1 MEEKQARLTV
11 LIDPHNKAAFD
22 ALCST
27 REESA
32 SEVLR
37 RLIMEH
43 LERHGVRLQP
53 DGDGSAAS
61 AG

>member
-22 ALCST
+22 ALCAA
-27 REESA
+27 REESS

-37 RLIMEH
+37 QLILEH
-43 LERHGVRLQP
+43 LARHGVRFQP

>member
-11 LIDPHNKAAFD
+11 LIDPHHKAAFD
-22 ALCST
+22 AICSS
-27 REESA
+27 REESS

-37 RLIMEH
+37 QLITDY
-43 LERHGVRLQP
+43 LVRHGVRLQP
-53 DGDGSAAS
+53 DRDGSAAA